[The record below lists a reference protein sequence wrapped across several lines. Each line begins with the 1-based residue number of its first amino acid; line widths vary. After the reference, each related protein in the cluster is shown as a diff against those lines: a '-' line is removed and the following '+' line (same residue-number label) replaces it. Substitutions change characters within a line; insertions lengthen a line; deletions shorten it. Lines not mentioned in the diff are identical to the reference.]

1 MARLEQ
7 PVNGFA
13 RVLLNSKS
21 LKELVVD
28 ELRHAIA
35 TGRVR
40 PGAQLKQDLLAAEF
54 GVSRMPVR
62 EALQQLEAEGLV
74 EFRRHRIAIVSAL
87 SADDIREI
95 FEIRMLI
102 ECRAI
107 ELGVPNLTN
116 SDLAKMARCHQKMC
130 SMKQWRSEWA
140 AFNKEFHSTVYCA
153 AGRTHMVQL
162 IASVQTKLD
171 QYLSL
176 YLNNKDTLRKSNAE
190 HADILKACRRRDGS
204 RAALLTQKHIEE
216 TMEAL
221 LTRLDGPRARSLANS
236 PERSVI
242 LTASAPRRASK

>member
-1 MARLEQ
+1 MAGLEQ
-7 PVNGFA
+7 QVNGFA
-13 RVLLNSKS
+13 RTPLNSKS
-21 LKELVVD
+21 LKQLVVD
-28 ELRHAIA
+28 ELRHAI
-35 TGRVR
+35 TSGHFR
-40 PGAQLKQDLLAAEF
+40 PGAQLKQDLLATEF

-62 EALQQLEAEGLV
+62 EALQQLQAEGLV

-116 SDLAKMARCHQKMC
+116 SDLATMARCHQKMR
-130 SMKQWRSEWA
+130 SMKLWRPEWA
-140 AFNKEFHSTVYCA
+140 ALNKTFHSTVYCA

-176 YLNNKDTLRKSNAE
+176 YLNNKNTLRKSNSE
-190 HADILKACRRRDGS
+190 HAGILKACRRKDSS
-204 RAALLTQKHIEE
+204 RAALLTKKHIEE
-216 TMEAL
+216 TMGAL
-221 LTRLDGPRARSLANS
+221 LGCVDK
-236 PERSVI
+236 I
-242 LTASAPRRASK
+242 H